1 MPVEREQSVFMNDM
15 SETID
20 RITDRLG
27 MRLITL
33 PKPIAQDKWPKI
45 IIRDSLSTFSRYFP
59 HKMTVYIDTRQP
71 TKGGWYLVNHFLPK
85 GVKLIGIGDIE
96 WAEFGH
102 YAGAEQSMGY
112 GAYDFLSQNFGLDDV
127 GLLQMRADHM
137 SMFLNTIFVKIERPN
152 KVKFQTSNN
161 RDITKFLNIIPLE
174 VMVKNFDDLSTISP
188 GMMEIF
194 EDLCSADIATFLFN
208 QLKFYDGL
216 ENLFGSN
223 IDLKLQQLEEAMG
236 KREEIVQKLQENQ
249 VSAGNKNYR
258 FVMAV

>member
-1 MPVEREQSVFMNDM
+1 MPVERDQSVFMNDM

-20 RITDRLG
+20 RIIDRLG

-33 PKPIAQDKWPKI
+33 PKPIAPDKWPKI
-45 IIRDSLSTFSRYFP
+45 IIRDSLTTFSRYFP

-85 GVKLIGIGDIE
+85 GVKLIAIGDIE

-102 YAGAEQSMGY
+102 YAGSEQSMGY

-137 SMFLNTIFVKIERPN
+137 SMFLNTIFVKVERPN

-174 VMVKNFDDLSTISP
+174 VLVKNFDDLSTIST
-188 GMMEIF
+188 GMMETF
-194 EDLCSADIATFLFN
+194 EDLCCADLATFLYN

-223 IDLKLQQLEEAMG
+223 IDLKLQQLEEYMG

-258 FVMAV
+258 FIMSV

>member
-1 MPVEREQSVFMNDM
+1 MPFEREPSVFMNDM
-15 SETID
+15 SEIVD
-20 RITDRLG
+20 RIVDRTG

-33 PKPIAQDKWPKI
+33 PKPIAPDKWPKI
-45 IIRDSLSTFSRYFP
+45 IIRDSLTTYSRYFP
-59 HKMTVYIDTRQP
+59 HKMTVYIDTRNP
-71 TKGGWYLVNHFLPK
+71 TKGGWYIVNNFLPK
-85 GVKLIGIGDIE
+85 GIRLLSIGDIE
-96 WAEFGH
+96 WSAFGH

-137 SMFLNTIFVKIERPN
+137 SIFMNTIFVKTERPN
-152 KVKFQTSNN
+152 KVKFETSNG
-161 RDITKFLNIIPLE
+161 RDITKYLQTIPLE

-188 GMMEIF
+188 GMMEDF
-194 EDLCSADIATFLFN
+194 EELCTADIATFLYN

-223 IDLKLQQLEEAMG
+223 IDLKLQQLEDWMG
-236 KREEIVQKLQENQ
+236 KRADIVLKFKENQ

-258 FVMAV
+258 MIMAV

>member
-1 MPVEREQSVFMNDM
+1 MPVERESSVFMNDM

-20 RITDRLG
+20 RIIDRLG

-33 PKPIAQDKWPKI
+33 PKPISPDKWPKI
-45 IIRDSLSTFSRYFP
+45 IIRDSLTTFSRYFP

-71 TKGGWYLVNHFLPK
+71 TKGGWYLVNHYLPK
-85 GVKLIGIGDIE
+85 GVKLIAIGDIE

-102 YAGAEQSMGY
+102 YAGSEQSMGY

-137 SMFLNTIFVKIERPN
+137 SMFLNTIFVKVERPN

-174 VMVKNFDDLSTISP
+174 VLVKNFDDLSTIST
-188 GMMEIF
+188 GMMETF
-194 EDLCSADIATFLFN
+194 EDLCCADLATFLYN

-223 IDLKLQQLEEAMG
+223 IDLKLQQLEEHMG

-258 FVMAV
+258 FIMSV